1 MSNYINRSLYM
12 VFFLKPDT
20 AHMHTHT
27 HTYTGLP
34 GNQGPKG
41 ATGPMGQP
49 GPPGAIK
56 ILDVSEGYYRFE
68 DTPRSKRSVDGMI
81 PKLDPGKER
90 QLGK

>member
-1 MSNYINRSLYM
+1 
-12 VFFLKPDT
+12 
-20 AHMHTHT
+20 
-27 HTYTGLP
+27 
-34 GNQGPKG
+34 
-41 ATGPMGQP
+41 MGQP